1 MKFSKKDLK
10 PGKYKSRIAKELKRL
25 EEKNIVKRIWEKD
38 PTVWKDDKEF
48 DALIKNRLGWLTL
61 PVSMRQHL
69 GDINTFTA
77 DVIKEGYKYAIVM
90 GMGGSSM
97 CPEVVLETF
106 GVKEGYLKLNVLDST
121 DTKTIFDIEN
131 SIDIDT
137 TLFIVSSKSGSTIE
151 VDSFFRYFFD
161 KVKSKKGAGAGR
173 QFIAI
178 TDPQTHLESL
188 ANENN
193 FRKIFS
199 NPADIGGRY
208 SALSFFGL
216 VPAALIGVD
225 VSKLLYN
232 AEDMMI
238 ECTVSNPSKNSGVL
252 LGVAAGVLA
261 KKGRDKL
268 TFVISKKINS
278 FGYWVEQLIAEST
291 GKEGKGILPV
301 EGEGSGKPSSYGKD
315 RIFVEMKTGKES
327 GAAKKFIKGMQK
339 KNFPVINIDLK
350 DVYDLGGQFFLW
362 EFATAVMGEVLGINP
377 FDEPNVKESKDN
389 TSEVLKYY
397 QENKKLPEQ
406 QPVSESGDIKI
417 YLDEKLFSKKLPS
430 KNKLSKWKADDYV
443 KFFLNSFGKGD
454 YVAIMAYIQRNETGE
469 KMLQKIRELIRVRTK
484 GATTLGYGPR
494 FLHSTGQ
501 LHKGGPDK
509 GLFIQIVS
517 DDSKDIEIPGQP
529 YSFGILKQAQATG
542 DYQSLIEHKK
552 KVLKINLGSDVA
564 KGLEELYSLLKKAK

>member
-1 MKFSKKDLK
+1 MKLSKRDLK
-10 PGKYKSRIAKELKRL
+10 PGKYKPRIAKELKRL

-48 DALIKNRLGWLTL
+48 DTLIKNRLGWLTL

-69 GDINTFTA
+69 EDINTFTA
-77 DVIKEGYKYAIVM
+77 DVIKEGFKYAIVM

-97 CPEVVLETF
+97 CPEVCLETF
-106 GVKEGYLKLNVLDST
+106 GVKKGYLKLIVLDST
-121 DTKTIFDIEN
+121 DTKTICDFEN

-151 VDSFFRYFFD
+151 VDSFLRYFFD

-173 QFIAI
+173 QFVAI
-178 TDPQTHLESL
+178 TDPHTHLESL
-188 ANENN
+188 ANENG
-193 FRKIFS
+193 FRKIFT

-232 AEDMMI
+232 AEDMMT
-238 ECTVSNPSKNSGVL
+238 ECTISKPSKNPGVL
-252 LGVAAGVLA
+252 LGVAAGELA

-268 TFVISKKINS
+268 TFVISDKIYS

-291 GKEGKGILPV
+291 GKEGTGILPV
-301 EGEGSGKPSSYGKD
+301 EGEGLGKPSSYGND
-315 RIFVEMKTGKES
+315 RVFVNMKSGKES
-327 GAAKKFIKGMQK
+327 GAPKKFIKGMEK
-339 KNFPVINIDLK
+339 KNFPIINIDLK

-406 QPVSESGDIKI
+406 QPISESGDIKI
-417 YLDEKLFSKKLPS
+417 YLDEKLFTKKLPS
-430 KNKLSKWKADDYV
+430 KNKLNKWKAEDYI

-454 YVAIMAYIQRNETGE
+454 YVAVMAYIQRNEKGE

-484 GATTLGYGPR
+484 GATTIGYGPR

-509 GLFIQIVS
+509 GLFVQIVS

-542 DYQSLIEHKK
+542 DYQSLIQHKK
-552 KVLKINLGSDVA
+552 KVLKIKSRQ
-564 KGLEELYSLLKKAK
+564 